1 MASLCQ
7 NLRKGTVSLSSLV
20 FIFVLWQLWVRF
32 SMSSRFAMA
41 VPSSLVKTDIDV
53 PNSTVLED
61 FPKRIWTTGPL
72 SPMRIKKEDAD
83 RVRTW
88 MDLNMEYRYELL
100 TDGSAE
106 TYVKDHFP
114 QHSKIRQTYLSL
126 SDFIMRADLIRYLA
140 LLQDGGV
147 YNDLDVGCLRPIDL
161 WIPPPFK
168 ANTSVVLGIEV
179 DNEMGPEKSKLFELV
194 NWTIMSR
201 RNAPFM
207 RFLVDR
213 VIGNLEKDAAAH
225 NTTLANLQP
234 KRQEVIDVTGPAAL
248 TEATFQ
254 YLSEKTQTTV
264 NMHNFTK
271 MRRPKLV
278 ADILVLPINAFGA
291 GHLVQWSGTDEDGSA
306 LVHHYFAG
314 SWKTT
319 HFDGPTEEEKKAEE
333 AKKNE
338 EARKKQEEEDRKRKE
353 EEDTKRRE
361 DEDRKKT
368 EEEERKN
375 KEEQDRQKKA
385 EEDRTKIKEQY
396 EKKKAEED
404 RKKKAETSNQQIAIE
419 NQSTTQSH
427 NADEGQGKGQEQGQP
442 SPQGDQDQQ
451 NGQQQDGEGKEDG
464 GAEQDNGQE
473 KKHGINEAEQPAQA
487 PQAEQAR
494 EDKSN
499 AKPVNA
505 KEKVSLSVLKQERR
519 KAIEGFNR
527 VNAVRTKTREEAI
540 KKIQADRERDMEERK
555 KDEENKKKL
564 VEVDKM
570 KAKQRQQQ
578 APVQNVQP
586 APVQG

>member
-7 NLRKGTVSLSSLV
+7 TLRKGTVSLSSLV
-20 FIFVLWQLWVRF
+20 FIFILWQLWVRF

-53 PNSTVLED
+53 QNSTVLDD

-114 QHSKIRQTYLSL
+114 HHSKIRQTYLSL

-161 WIPPPFK
+161 WIPPALK
-168 ANTSVVLGIEV
+168 DNTSVVLGIEV
-179 DNEMGPEKSKLFELV
+179 DNERGSDGSKLFELV

-213 VIGNLEKDAAAH
+213 VIQNLEKDAASH

-248 TEATFQ
+248 TEATFD
-254 YLSEKTQTTV
+254 YLSEKTRTTV
-264 NMHNFTK
+264 NMQNFTK

-291 GHLVQWSGTDEDGSA
+291 GHQVQWSGTDEDGSA

-319 HFDGPTEEEKKAEE
+319 HLDGLTEEEKKAEE

-338 EARKKQEEEDRKRKE
+338 EARTKQEEEDRKRKE
-353 EEDTKRRE
+353 EEEEDRKRRE
-361 DEDRKKT
+361 DEDRKKK
-368 EEEERKN
+368 EEEE
-375 KEEQDRQKKA
+375 RQKKA
-385 EEDRTKIKEQY
+385 EEERTNIKEQY

-419 NQSTTQSH
+419 NQPTAQSH
-427 NADEGQGKGQEQGQP
+427 NADEGQGKGKGQEQGQP

-451 NGQQQDGEGKEDG
+451 NGQQQDGEEKEDG
-464 GAEQDNGQE
+464 AEEQDNGQE
-473 KKHGINEAEQPAQA
+473 EKHGTSEAEQPAQA
-487 PQAEQAR
+487 QQAEQAR
-494 EDKSN
+494 EDKRN

-505 KEKVSLSVLKQERR
+505 KEKVSLPVLKQERR
-519 KAIEGFNR
+519 KAIEEFNR

-555 KDEENKKKL
+555 EGRRE
-564 VEVDKM
+564 
-570 KAKQRQQQ
+570 
-578 APVQNVQP
+578 
-586 APVQG
+586 

>member
-7 NLRKGTVSLSSLV
+7 NLRKGTFTLSSLV
-20 FIFVLWQLWVRF
+20 FIFILWELWVRF

-53 PNSTVLED
+53 QNSTVLGD

-114 QHSKIRQTYLSL
+114 EHSKIRQTYLSL
-126 SDFIMRADLIRYLA
+126 NDFIMRADLIRYLA

-161 WIPPPFK
+161 WIPPAFK
-168 ANTSVVLGIEV
+168 DNTSVVLGIEV
-179 DNEMGPEKSKLFELV
+179 DNEMGPDRSNLFELV

-213 VIGNLEKDAAAH
+213 VIRNLEQDAAAH

-291 GHLVQWSGTDEDGSA
+291 GHQVQWSGTDEDGSA

-353 EEDTKRRE
+353 EEDRKRRE
-361 DEDRKKT
+361 DEDRKEK
-368 EEEERKN
+368 EEEERKK
-375 KEEQDRQKKA
+375 KEEQDRLKKA
-385 EEDRTKIKEQY
+385 EEERTKIKEDY

-404 RKKKAETSNQQIAIE
+404 QKKKAGSSNQQVAIE
-419 NQSTTQSH
+419 GQSNTHSH
-427 NADEGQGKGQEQGQP
+427 NADEGQGKGQGQGEP
-442 SPQGDQDQQ
+442 NPQGDQEQR
-451 NGQQQDGEGKEDG
+451 NGQQQNGEENQDE
-464 GAEQDNGQE
+464 AEEQDNGLEE
-473 KKHGINEAEQPAQA
+473 KQGIDQSEQPAQA
-487 PQAEQAR
+487 QQAGQAL
-494 EDKSN
+494 ENKSN
-499 AKPVNA
+499 AEGVKA
-505 KEKVSLSVLKQERR
+505 REKVSLSVLEQERR
-519 KAIEGFNR
+519 KAIEEFNR

-540 KKIQADRERDMEERK
+540 KKIQADRERDVEERK

-564 VEVDKM
+564 AKVEKM
-570 KAKQRQQQ
+570 KAMQRQQQ
-578 APVQNVQP
+578 A
-586 APVQG
+586 VQG